1 MAKKLAIAMM
11 VLMLGAG
18 AAAAS
23 NGWQSDYDILWNINV
38 YDQCRKVETTY
49 ANSHLVNN
57 ELLWVVFIPNQM
69 KVGEPRGRVMRI
81 PKVDPCLSV
90 TMEEAD

>member
-1 MAKKLAIAMM
+1 MVKKLAIAMM
-11 VLMLGAG
+11 VLMIGAG

-23 NGWQSDYDILWNINV
+23 NGWQSSYDILWNINV
-38 YDQCRKVETTY
+38 YDQCRKIETTY

-90 TMEEAD
+90 TMEEAN